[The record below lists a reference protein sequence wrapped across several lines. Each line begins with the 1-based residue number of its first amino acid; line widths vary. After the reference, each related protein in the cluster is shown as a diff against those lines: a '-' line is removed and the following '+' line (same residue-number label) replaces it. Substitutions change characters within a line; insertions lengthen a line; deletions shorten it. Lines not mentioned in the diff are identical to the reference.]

1 MDKLQWFKFSPSDWM
16 MGRIQRCDLDT
27 QALFL
32 RLCCIYWNKQCK
44 LSKDDAIF
52 EIDQK
57 HFDILVS
64 KKIIFCNDTNIS
76 ISFLDEQFMEIN
88 EEKQDKS
95 KSGVIGNLKR
105 WHRPIFD
112 SYERKEISLEDA
124 IILSKNNSNAIAEQ
138 SHPDSNAIAEQSQ
151 IIAEK
156 NREDKDKEQIRKEN
170 KENNFLLKKETK
182 NNICDISEFEVLEA
196 EEVKKEKSS
205 AKKEKENK
213 PDLNEFL
220 EYAEQI
226 IIENKLGSIIEY
238 KLAIEAKF
246 EQWSNNDWKDGHGKP
261 IKRWKPKLK
270 TAFQYFKPIKQNGY
284 GNGQQQTR
292 SSAQVFIDTANSE
305 TARNFKL

>member
-1 MDKLQWFKFSPSDWM
+1 
-16 MGRIQRCDLDT
+16 
-27 QALFL
+27 
-32 RLCCIYWNKQCK
+32 
-44 LSKDDAIF
+44 
-52 EIDQK
+52 
-57 HFDILVS
+57 
-64 KKIIFCNDTNIS
+64 
-76 ISFLDEQFMEIN
+76 MEIN

-95 KSGVIGNLKR
+95 KSGIIGNLKR

-124 IILSKNNSNAIAEQ
+124 IILSKNNSNAVAEQ

-156 NREDKDKEQIRKEN
+156 NREDKEQIRKEN
-170 KENNFLLKKETK
+170 TFLLEKETK
-182 NNICDISEFEVLEA
+182 DNLGEFSNFLVLET
-196 EEVKKEKSS
+196 EEIKKEKSS

-220 EYAEQI
+220 DYAEQI
-226 IIENKLGSIIEY
+226 IIENKLGSLNEY

-270 TAFQYFKPIKQNGY
+270 TAFQYFKPIKQQNY
-284 GNGQQQTR
+284 GNGQQQTKEQPVIGR
-292 SSAQVFIDTANSE
+292 MSE
-305 TARNFKL
+305 ETVNRNLQGW

>member
-76 ISFLDEQFMEIN
+76 ISFLDEQFLEIN

-95 KSGVIGNLKR
+95 KSGIIGNLKR

-124 IILSKNNSNAIAEQ
+124 IILSKNNSNAVAEQ

-156 NREDKDKEQIRKEN
+156 NREDKEQIRKEN
-170 KENNFLLKKETK
+170 TFLLEKETK
-182 NNICDISEFEVLEA
+182 DNLGEFSNFLVLET
-196 EEVKKEKSS
+196 EEIKKEKSS
-205 AKKEKENK
+205 AKKEKESYTWHTTIDNLLDEFMVSRKQMKK
-213 PDLNEFL
+213 PMTQLAKDKLIHKIWLML
-220 EYAEQI
+220 ET
-226 IIENKLGSIIEY
+226 Y
-238 KLAIEAKF
+238 KIKEVEDCISLAIESWRLTIY
-246 EQWSNNDWKDGHGKP
+246 EPRQT
-261 IKRWKPKLK
+261 KPKL
-270 TAFQYFKPIKQNGY
+270 QYEQPK
-284 GNGQQQTR
+284 
-292 SSAQVFIDTANSE
+292 
-305 TARNFKL
+305 AREEFTFL

>member
-156 NREDKDKEQIRKEN
+156 NREDKEQIRKEN
-170 KENNFLLKKETK
+170 KKNSFLLEKETK
-182 NNICDISEFEVLEA
+182 NNICDIYDFEVLET
-196 EEVKKEKSS
+196 EEIKKEKSS
-205 AKKEKENK
+205 AKKDKENK
-213 PDLNEFL
+213 PDLSEFL

-246 EQWSNNDWKDGHGKP
+246 EQWSNNNWKDGHGKP

-270 TAFQYFKPIKQNGY
+270 TAFQYFKPIKQQNY
-284 GNGQQQTR
+284 GNTETR
-292 SSAQVFIDTANSE
+292 TESKFIGRMSE
-305 TARNFKL
+305 ETVKRNLQGW